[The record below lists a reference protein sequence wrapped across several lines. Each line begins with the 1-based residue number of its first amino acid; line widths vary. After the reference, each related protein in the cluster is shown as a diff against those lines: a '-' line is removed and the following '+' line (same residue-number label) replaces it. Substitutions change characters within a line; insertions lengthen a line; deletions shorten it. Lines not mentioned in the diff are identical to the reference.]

1 MALRSSGDAMTYP
14 ILPNSHPSIEE
25 AYRKIALVVNRIMK
39 GKTNNTG
46 SLILT
51 NSTTT
56 TTVTLQAGQLGENTV
71 VLLVPTNSDAAA
83 ETEAFVSARDVLNNQ
98 FTITHSNDTSTRT
111 FSYVLVG

>member
-1 MALRSSGDAMTYP
+1 MSFPSVPNTYADKDEWLR
-14 ILPNSHPSIEE
+14 
-25 AYRKIALVVNRIMK
+25 RIALTVNRILK

-46 SLILT
+46 TLTLT

-71 VLLVPTNSDAAA
+71 VLLSPVTSDAAA
-83 ETEAFVSARDVLNNQ
+83 EYSTMFVSARDVLNNQ
-98 FTITHSNDTSTRT
+98 FTITHSNDSTTRT